1 MSDLRSLWIKTG
13 RFLAFVTHFLTLGPY
28 SNPRLL
34 TVLPIVS
41 VYSFH
46 YKFLQVTLSCQGM
59 QIFHSSQFSAF
70 SFLRIKTGQSL
81 PPGVRGQ
88 RWKPRLGWLPRKQLC
103 WVWATARQP
112 PPTPTPIHC
121 QNILVQRGVLSS
133 PGPPQ
138 PISIQERFFAWVL
151 LHGDPDWQLRGLNS
165 GPLCTVAPWSVELQ
179 TLYFLPLRLPC
190 NSQSPSYSPCG
201 TQAFSLRVS
210 KRNQNQNTRPYN
222 RAMEMVMM
230 GGLEP
235 GGQSPRPFRTTTLL
249 LYH

>member
-112 PPTPTPIHC
+112 PPTPPPSTAKTSWSKEGCSAPRARPSLSASRSDSLLGC
-121 QNILVQRGVLSS
+121 FFMVILTGSS
-133 PGPPQ
+133 
-138 PISIQERFFAWVL
+138 E
-151 LHGDPDWQLRGLNS
+151 D
-165 GPLCTVAPWSVELQ
+165 
-179 TLYFLPLRLPC
+179 
-190 NSQSPSYSPCG
+190 
-201 TQAFSLRVS
+201 
-210 KRNQNQNTRPYN
+210 
-222 RAMEMVMM
+222 
-230 GGLEP
+230 
-235 GGQSPRPFRTTTLL
+235 
-249 LYH
+249 